1 MILIRDHWKM
11 MEPEKPSLCIS
22 VIGGAK
28 NFVLEGHKKDVF
40 YSGLV
45 QAARSTKAWIVT
57 SGLSLGIVRVVGNAL
72 QDQSF
77 YFDKWKPS
85 DSLLCLGI
93 APWGY
98 VLNRET
104 LISENHTIPVRYEV
118 SDFIATGSPVSLNEN
133 HTHYLFVDEG
143 RRLRY
148 GGSKSAEFRAKLEK
162 QIALPVE
169 LGGFDIPV
177 VLVIVE
183 GGHDVFIDAK
193 NSITEHVPVVI
204 CSGTGRAADILT
216 LAFEYRSKND
226 EFEGF
231 SEVEVMN
238 LKRKLQSVSGTPP
251 KVDAALKMIELI
263 VQNTNLITTFDMNKS
278 NDLDLAIL
286 FSLIKTSSDLEKQ
299 LKLAFTWKRSDIAR
313 EKIFQQGKQ
322 LKQETLESFMLEAL
336 KCDELDFVK
345 VFLHNG
351 VTMKTFLTIDRLR
364 ILYNDSIR
372 RDGLIKC
379 LRKHKLLHS
388 STNIVYKNVS
398 DENTSQY
405 TRKLRLSTIHK
416 LLFIMLGS
424 FENVLYAVDNE
435 DTVNRTNGLNG
446 VNKATFSSP
455 FQELFLWAILHQRQQ
470 MALYFWERSDNA
482 LILALIGCCLYSNMI
497 KSLPSYDTEAKALY
511 ESYMKEFEMI
521 ATRLLEKCYETSEEL
536 TLNLL
541 EKETHIWGHFNCLRL
556 AAQSVR
562 RKFISSTACQDSL
575 YYAWGRG
582 IHASRFIILCTLVFP
597 FLLFFDCLFQWE
609 NRRVITY
616 ESQSFEESLYSFN
629 SATNK
634 KDNNSIVS
642 CGMISNCNRMMKKI
656 YMFYNAPRTKFT
668 FNTLVYVIFLVHFS
682 YTLLF
687 ETYPN
692 KISIHETFVIGYFV
706 AMLIDMIQ
714 QIIQS
719 CDGKFSLL
727 FTRWKHSYLH
737 KSDLCLV
744 CLGLLS
750 ALLRIGFSTTFIY
763 AKYLYVITLVGCYLR
778 VYGLYSHHPRLGPKL
793 VMIQS
798 MLIELQM
805 FIFILVVVLVSY
817 GVSQQVLL
825 YPYRNNFSWT
835 ALTDIFYYPY
845 WNLYGELMLE
855 YAFAQKEG
863 CTGDGVL
870 PTECPMF
877 NYLSPL
883 FLAVYLMIAGILL
896 INLLIAIFSNV
907 FEKIEENSIELW
919 KFNIFAMVLEYS
931 NRPILPVPFS
941 AITAILKLILYSLRV
956 NIIALKI
963 RSCCRRITST
973 DHELTTD
980 QSDEINSL
988 TNSRKDSVNLKN
1000 IRKLTLDYTTIIH
1013 SQDSCIDDEEW
1024 PNPKQLENYCKGVLI
1039 RKNQL
1044 KQGE

>member
-1 MILIRDHWKM
+1 M
-11 MEPEKPSLCIS
+11 
-22 VIGGAK
+22 G
-28 NFVLEGHKKDVF
+28 F
-40 YSGLV
+40 GLV

-72 QDQSF
+72 QDQNF

-104 LISENHTIPVRYEV
+104 LISENHTTPVRYEV

-133 HTHYLFVDEG
+133 HTHYIFVDEG

-162 QIALPVE
+162 QIALPIE

-231 SEVEVMN
+231 SEMEVMH
-238 LKRKLQSVSGTPP
+238 LRRKLQSVSGTPP
-251 KVDAALKMIELI
+251 KVDAALKMIEFI
-263 VQNTNLITTFDMNKS
+263 VRNKNLITTFDMNTS

-322 LKQETLESFMLEAL
+322 LKQGVLESFMLEAL

-351 VTMKTFLTIDRLR
+351 VTMKTFLTVDRLR

-388 STNIVYKNVS
+388 PTSVVYNNVS
-398 DENTSQY
+398 DENTCQY

-424 FENVLYAVDNE
+424 FENALYVVDNE
-435 DTVNRTNGLNG
+435 DMASKTNGLDG
-446 VNKATFSSP
+446 VNRATFSSP
-455 FQELFLWAILHQRQQ
+455 FQ
-470 MALYFWERSDNA
+470 
-482 LILALIGCCLYSNMI
+482 
-497 KSLPSYDTEAKALY
+497 
-511 ESYMKEFEMI
+511 
-521 ATRLLEKCYETSEEL
+521 
-536 TLNLL
+536 
-541 EKETHIWGHFNCLRL
+541 
-556 AAQSVR
+556 
-562 RKFISSTACQDSL
+562 
-575 YYAWGRG
+575 
-582 IHASRFIILCTLVFP
+582 
-597 FLLFFDCLFQWE
+597 
-609 NRRVITY
+609 
-616 ESQSFEESLYSFN
+616 
-629 SATNK
+629 
-634 KDNNSIVS
+634 
-642 CGMISNCNRMMKKI
+642 
-656 YMFYNAPRTKFT
+656 
-668 FNTLVYVIFLVHFS
+668 LVYVIFLVHFS

-692 KISIHETFVIGYFV
+692 KISIHEAFVIGYFV

-714 QIIQS
+714 QITQS

-727 FTRWKHSYLH
+727 FSRWKHSYLH

-750 ALLRIGFSTTFIY
+750 ASLRIGFSITFIY

-835 ALTDIFYYPY
+835 ALVDIFYYPY

-863 CTGDGVL
+863 CTSDGVL
-870 PTECPMF
+870 GTECPMF

-931 NRPILPVPFS
+931 NRSVLPVPFS
-941 AITAILKLILYSLRV
+941 AVTAILKLILHCLRV
-956 NIIALKI
+956 NMIALKI
-963 RSCCRRITST
+963 RSCFRRITST
-973 DHELTTD
+973 DHEIATD
-980 QSDEINSL
+980 QSDEIDSL
-988 TNSRKDSVNLKN
+988 TNSRKDNVSLKN
-1000 IRKLTLDYTTIIH
+1000 IRKLTLDYTTITH
-1013 SQDSCIDDEEW
+1013 NQDSCIDDEEW

-1044 KQGE
+1044 RQGE